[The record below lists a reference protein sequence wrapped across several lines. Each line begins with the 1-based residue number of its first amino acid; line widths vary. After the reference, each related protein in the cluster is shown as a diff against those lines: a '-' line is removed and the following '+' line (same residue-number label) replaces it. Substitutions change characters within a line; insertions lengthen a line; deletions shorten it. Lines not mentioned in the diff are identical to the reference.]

1 MHGRLFP
8 LALAIL
14 LIFAACSEEQKRK
27 KKKIWRKHPHVLEKI
42 VERGKIVAVT
52 NTNPLGYFI
61 YRGQPMGFQYDL
73 SRKLAK
79 ELDVDLQIVIEEDI
93 AQQMQMVKSGVA
105 DLVISGLTVTRK
117 RKDEVS
123 FSLPIISTRQV
134 LIQRRESKESE
145 SPYIDQVTDLA
156 LKKVH
161 VYPNSSFK
169 DRMENL
175 SDEIGEEIEII
186 EMDTLINAEELME
199 MVSTKEID
207 YAVLDEYAANFFLRY
222 FPNLDISLKVSLEQ
236 GIAWAMHKNATELR
250 DTVNAWIKQNHNRL
264 EWAVIRSKYLKNNRL
279 VHSRVSS
286 DFHFNKSGQISV
298 YDDLIKKYS
307 AELKWDWTLLA
318 AMIKAESNFVEDTVA
333 WSGAT
338 GLMQV
343 MPVTAGEFG
352 VHGDS
357 LVNPEENIKVGTRL
371 IKSLLAFWAERVDT
385 TDLRDFVLASYN
397 IGSGHVLDAQRLAS
411 KKGWNS
417 RRWIGNTEKAMK
429 LLSKPE
435 YYRQDMVR
443 HGYCRGSEAYQYVR
457 RVRDYYHNYLNFRNI
472 SE

>member
-186 EMDTLINAEELME
+186 EMDTLINAEA
-199 MVSTKEID
+199 VSYTH
-207 YAVLDEYAANFFLRY
+207 L
-222 FPNLDISLKVSLEQ
+222 
-236 GIAWAMHKNATELR
+236 
-250 DTVNAWIKQNHNRL
+250 
-264 EWAVIRSKYLKNNRL
+264 
-279 VHSRVSS
+279 
-286 DFHFNKSGQISV
+286 
-298 YDDLIKKYS
+298 
-307 AELKWDWTLLA
+307 
-318 AMIKAESNFVEDTVA
+318 
-333 WSGAT
+333 
-338 GLMQV
+338 
-343 MPVTAGEFG
+343 
-352 VHGDS
+352 
-357 LVNPEENIKVGTRL
+357 
-371 IKSLLAFWAERVDT
+371 
-385 TDLRDFVLASYN
+385 
-397 IGSGHVLDAQRLAS
+397 
-411 KKGWNS
+411 
-417 RRWIGNTEKAMK
+417 
-429 LLSKPE
+429 
-435 YYRQDMVR
+435 
-443 HGYCRGSEAYQYVR
+443 
-457 RVRDYYHNYLNFRNI
+457 
-472 SE
+472 